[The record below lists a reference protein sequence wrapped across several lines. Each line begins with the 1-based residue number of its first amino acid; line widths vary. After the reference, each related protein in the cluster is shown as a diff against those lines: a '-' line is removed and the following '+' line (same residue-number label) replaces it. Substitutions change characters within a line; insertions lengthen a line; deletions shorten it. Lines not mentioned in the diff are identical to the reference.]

1 MIGCSQGKSM
11 FERYTEPAR
20 RVIFFARYEAVQRGS
35 DRITTAHLLLGL
47 VREKDSRA
55 DVVGSLRAKIPD
67 PCELLG
73 IPHRPATQI
82 PFDKKAGP
90 PLNDNSKKALAY
102 AAQEADRDQEYWID
116 TDHLLL
122 ALLCFPNEA
131 SPALE
136 SIPLDL
142 ASARAKAALR
152 SSSDSLSC
160 AQTSTHQAGMDRSG
174 LSALRSCHPLA
185 QLLISSAMTCCRGS
199 WHSNAGAALCNL
211 LWTNAVR

>member
-1 MIGCSQGKSM
+1 M

-142 ASARAKAALR
+142 ASARAASKRHREDLPPAPKPRFDLARILFRALKPALIKLAWIAAVCL
-152 SSSDSLSC
+152 
-160 AQTSTHQAGMDRSG
+160 
-174 LSALRSCHPLA
+174 LSALVIRWL
-185 QLLISSAMTCCRGS
+185 
-199 WHSNAGAALCNL
+199 NY
-211 LWTNAVR
+211 